1 MRIDAGHAGLQQPLV
16 GELGQST
23 IQSVLSHT
31 EQPGNAIKEIQI
43 KASLRNHHCRP
54 LLSLLDEL
62 GVTRYLHTSRCM
74 TFFCVMVHLY
84 PLKVLLF

>member
-1 MRIDAGHAGLQQPLV
+1 MQIDAGHAGVQQPLV

-31 EQPGNAIKEIQI
+31 EHPGNAIKEIQL

-62 GVTRYLHTSRCM
+62 GVTRYLHTSQCM
-74 TFFCVMVHLY
+74 THLASF
-84 PLKVLLF
+84 VL